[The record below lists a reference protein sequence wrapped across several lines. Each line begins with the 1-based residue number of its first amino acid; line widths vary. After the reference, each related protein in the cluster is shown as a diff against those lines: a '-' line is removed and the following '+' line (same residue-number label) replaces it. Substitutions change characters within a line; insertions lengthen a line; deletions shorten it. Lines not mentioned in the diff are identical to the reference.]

1 MRMNEAVN
9 MQGEKM
15 IVLSETEYLALI
27 EDAGD
32 IAVAV
37 QAKAASSGAPTLST
51 DLLVASL
58 DGSMHPLTAW
68 RKAAGLS
75 QAALAHKAGI
85 RTSTVCNI
93 EKGRIDPRV
102 STVKALADV
111 LGVDIDDLVA

>member
-1 MRMNEAVN
+1 MNEAVN

-15 IVLSETEYLALI
+15 IVLSEIEYLALI

-32 IAVAV
+32 IALAE
-37 QAKAASSGAPTLST
+37 QAKAASSAAPTLSS
-51 DLLVASL
+51 DLLIASL
-58 DGSMHPLTAW
+58 NGSMHPLTAW

-75 QAALAHKAGI
+75 QGALALKAGI

-102 STVKALADV
+102 STVKALAEV